1 MSRGLGTWQRTI
13 MEATDCA
20 VVVPVG
26 NVVRTSVVTPSRN
39 DFASA
44 RRAAKLLA
52 IKSQVAALY
61 AWSCPRCGRVQDRPD
76 PEPCCARPRS
86 MLSVCRPERRHLVRH
101 PAPAPGG
108 SAPRW
113 LSDAHPA
120 PTGLLAPTVDDP
132 GPAGRTARLG
142 AFGGWHLGGEHQGS
156 GRPDEAGRRVRAGRP
171 PPRPTLGRHARRATV
186 AGPPPPGQQ
195 LGGVRRRCP
204 RQSAAR
210 GHVGASPAKRD
221 GAGQVP
227 RPRQSIALDC
237 PSRQEP
243 FTPASSDLGEL
254 LRGLRRAG
262 GEPGVQG

>member
-1 MSRGLGTWQRTI
+1 MARFVTAHTPPMGSIGRLYLCPGSCMSRGLGTWQRTI
-13 MEATDCA
+13 MAATDCA

-26 NVVRTSVVTPSRN
+26 NVVRTSVVAPSRN

-52 IKSQVAALY
+52 MKSQVAALY

-120 PTGLLAPTVDDP
+120 PTGLLAPTVDDLARLAAQRLWERLEAGTLAVNIRDLVALMRLAAEFEQDARRPDPRWEATLAELLWLARRHLGSNWEAFAADVRANQQLAAMWGPPRRSGTGPGRFP
-132 GPAGRTARLG
+132 GPGRSITL
-142 AFGGWHLGGEHQGS
+142 AFAQ
-156 GRPDEAGRRVRAGRP
+156 
-171 PPRPTLGRHARRATV
+171 
-186 AGPPPPGQQ
+186 
-195 LGGVRRRCP
+195 
-204 RQSAAR
+204 
-210 GHVGASPAKRD
+210 
-221 GAGQVP
+221 
-227 RPRQSIALDC
+227 
-237 PSRQEP
+237 
-243 FTPASSDLGEL
+243 
-254 LRGLRRAG
+254 
-262 GEPGVQG
+262 